1 LEWRSSGDVATSDAA
16 APSARAFVGVG
27 SNIRPEENVLGALAL
42 LERNPGI
49 RIVGVSTFY
58 RTPALPAPG
67 ASEASVEAAPDYLN
81 GVVEL
86 RTVLDAGTL
95 AVALEE
101 TEAALGRVR
110 TAERY
115 ASRTMDLDLLLFLS
129 PAPLRTSGVSHGETA
144 PPPHP
149 EIRTRAFVAVPLL
162 ELAPD
167 LLLPPDGT
175 PLKDIADAFPGPGGE
190 AEITLTERIRERFL
204 TE

>member
-1 LEWRSSGDVATSDAA
+1 VATSDAA
-16 APSARAFVGVG
+16 APSARAFVGIG
-27 SNIRPEENVLGALAL
+27 SNIHPEESVLGALAL
-42 LERNPGI
+42 LEQKPGI
-49 RIVGVSTFY
+49 RIVGISTFY

-67 ASEASVEAAPDYLN
+67 ASKASVETEPDYLN

-86 RTVLDAGTL
+86 RTILDAVTL
-95 AVALEE
+95 AVTLEE
-101 TEAALGRVR
+101 TETALGRVR
-110 TAERY
+110 SAERY
-115 ASRTMDLDLLLFLS
+115 VSRTMDLDLLLFLS

-144 PPPHP
+144 PPHP

>member
-1 LEWRSSGDVATSDAA
+1 MATSDAA
-16 APSARAFVGVG
+16 APSARAFVGIG
-27 SNIRPEENVLGALAL
+27 SNIHPEESVLGALAL
-42 LERNPGI
+42 LEQKPGI
-49 RIVGVSTFY
+49 RIVGISTFY

-67 ASEASVEAAPDYLN
+67 ASKASVETEPDYLN

-86 RTVLDAGTL
+86 RTILDAGTL
-95 AVALEE
+95 AVTLEE
-101 TEAALGRVR
+101 TETALGRVR
-110 TAERY
+110 SAERY
-115 ASRTMDLDLLLFLS
+115 VSRTMDLDLLLFLS